1 MSYNLQKKKLGRR
14 LLVGGAICLVTC
26 GVFSSCTDGYDLDE
40 KNNPNLGSSIYNYL
54 QDEGNF
60 TNYLKLI
67 DDLGETEML
76 SHTGS
81 KTIFAANDEA
91 FEKFFKNNT
100 WGVNSYSDLS
110 NSKKKL
116 LLYSSIIDNPL
127 QLQNLSSV
135 QGPLDGYAMRR
146 TTSSGIYDSVLVVS
160 TADPQIPDNK
170 YWATIKQTQDKIVL
184 MKDGSSSSPMLHFVQ
199 KFLDQKLFT
208 NEDVDF
214 LYNSPVG
221 TRQTGDAYVNDAK
234 ISNGNV
240 SCQNG
245 FIHEVDKVIVP
256 LDNMAEIIRTNG
268 STTQFSQLMERFAVP
283 YWDKNVTDE
292 YNRIYGTSY
301 DSVYQKRYFSKA
313 RDNGGRSLQED
324 QHGNAAS
331 AVLKYDPGWNSYY
344 PDAQSDRNPVMED
357 MGVILAPSDSAMND
371 WWNNGGGTVIKDYY
385 GSWDKVPDK
394 VIATML
400 NNSMLISFTSSVPSK
415 FGDVI
420 NDASLPMGIT
430 TSDVDKVILGCNG
443 AVYLTNKVFTPATY
457 SSVVFP
463 ALINE
468 TMNIIYNAVMDETN
482 KFYAY
487 LNSMDATYSFFIPTN
502 NGLLTYVDPV
512 SLGQTT
518 THLWKFHYDPTVKE
532 VARVYADVFEYNQ
545 TSDGTWVIGDSVSR
559 IKTSATA
566 TAMNTQLCNRLADII
581 DNSTVIGDVEDGG
594 TYYQTKG
601 RSTVRVDGSIGVE
614 GKMSVSGGWQLETNQ
629 PLTISRIYDM
639 SGKTTG
645 IGNGKSYI
653 VDTAPVMTARRSV
666 ADILSENPDFSDFL
680 QVLKDAGA
688 LSTSVATK
696 YVSGGWSSVSP
707 IGNLIYIPT
716 QTGEGVNYLFN
727 NYHYTVYCPTN
738 EAMRLA
744 YEAGLPDTTAIRLAE
759 ESGDEDSLYHVRQVL
774 LNFVK
779 YHIQDRS
786 IYIDKNSEGGNF
798 ETDKSDPSSG
808 RFYKVGVEVD
818 GSNLTVTDKMGTAHK
833 VDKNKMYNV
842 MAREYWLNSAT
853 ASKATTIDNSSFAVL
868 HAVNEPLLYSKN
880 QFIYQKVEIADEEE
894 ESAESKLRV
903 FRR

>member
-1 MSYNLQKKKLGRR
+1 
-14 LLVGGAICLVTC
+14 
-26 GVFSSCTDGYDLDE
+26 
-40 KNNPNLGSSIYNYL
+40 
-54 QDEGNF
+54 
-60 TNYLKLI
+60 
-67 DDLGETEML
+67 
-76 SHTGS
+76 
-81 KTIFAANDEA
+81 
-91 FEKFFKNNT
+91 
-100 WGVNSYSDLS
+100 
-110 NSKKKL
+110 
-116 LLYSSIIDNPL
+116 
-127 QLQNLSSV
+127 
-135 QGPLDGYAMRR
+135 
-146 TTSSGIYDSVLVVS
+146 
-160 TADPQIPDNK
+160 
-170 YWATIKQTQDKIVL
+170 
-184 MKDGSSSSPMLHFVQ
+184 
-199 KFLDQKLFT
+199 
-208 NEDVDF
+208 
-214 LYNSPVG
+214 
-221 TRQTGDAYVNDAK
+221 
-234 ISNGNV
+234 
-240 SCQNG
+240 
-245 FIHEVDKVIVP
+245 
-256 LDNMAEIIRTNG
+256 
-268 STTQFSQLMERFAVP
+268 
-283 YWDKNVTDE
+283 
-292 YNRIYGTSY
+292 
-301 DSVYQKRYFSKA
+301 
-313 RDNGGRSLQED
+313 
-324 QHGNAAS
+324 
-331 AVLKYDPGWNSYY
+331 
-344 PDAQSDRNPVMED
+344 
-357 MGVILAPSDSAMND
+357 
-371 WWNNGGGTVIKDYY
+371 
-385 GSWDKVPDK
+385 
-394 VIATML
+394 
-400 NNSMLISFTSSVPSK
+400 
-415 FGDVI
+415 
-420 NDASLPMGIT
+420 
-430 TSDVDKVILGCNG
+430 
-443 AVYLTNKVFTPATY
+443 
-457 SSVVFP
+457 
-463 ALINE
+463 
-468 TMNIIYNAVMDETN
+468 
-482 KFYAY
+482 
-487 LNSMDATYSFFIPTN
+487 
-502 NGLLTYVDPV
+502 
-512 SLGQTT
+512 
-518 THLWKFHYDPTVKE
+518 
-532 VARVYADVFEYNQ
+532 
-545 TSDGTWVIGDSVSR
+545 
-559 IKTSATA
+559 
-566 TAMNTQLCNRLADII
+566 MNTQLCNRLADII

-653 VDTAPVMTARRSV
+653 VDSAPVMTARRSV